1 MSPLP
6 RGRGERIAVFFA
18 VALIPLAA
26 TLATDAARPVVDR
39 FDPDGAFLWITT
51 HHLVQLALV
60 LLALPLVFGLSA
72 RQAGFNLHRLSTTL
86 RWLAGFA
93 VVYLGWVLLA
103 HATGM
108 TGGYGTALPYPLTA
122 SNVVGVLGF
131 QALLSGTAE
140 EPLFRGLVMTVLGRY
155 WTRVLRVGRFEMPV
169 TGLIATALFMLAH
182 ARWTA
187 DAPFIQVSPYQQLL
201 SLGLGLYY
209 AALFHRTRSLAG
221 PIAAHG
227 FSNLVAVGM
236 RMLLAG

>member
-1 MSPLP
+1 MTPMP
-6 RGRGERIAVFFA
+6 RGRGERIAVFVA

-26 TLATDAARPVVDR
+26 ALATDVVRPVLDR
-39 FDPDGAFLWITT
+39 FDPDGAFLWLTT
-51 HHLVQLALV
+51 HHLVQLGLV

-72 RQAGFNLHRLSTTL
+72 RKAGFNLDNLSTTL
-86 RWLAGFA
+86 RWLACFA
-93 VVYLGWVLLA
+93 LVYLGWVLIA
-103 HATGM
+103 HATGI
-108 TGGYGTALPYPLTA
+108 TGGYGAAPPYPLTPR
-122 SNVVGVLGF
+122 NVAGVLGF

-155 WTRVLRVGRFEMPV
+155 WTRVVRIRSFEMPV
-169 TGLIATALFMLAH
+169 TGLVATALFMLAH

-187 DAPFIQVSPYQQLL
+187 DAPFIHISPYQQLL
-201 SLGLGLYY
+201 SLGLGLFY

-227 FSNLVAVGM
+227 YSNLAAVGM